1 MTNEALH
8 NEASCRRRPASMW
21 LNFLDPGFRRDDEKR
36 ISQRLFKRLIKHLHW
51 LCLLMLTGMA
61 PAYAD
66 FDATKVLEEVDA
78 RMAPASYEMYRKLIN
93 IEPDGKR
100 KEFVLYTVKKG
111 DDRMVALFLDP
122 PSEKGRST
130 LRLGDNLWLYIP
142 NVGKPI
148 RITSLQSVVGGVFNN
163 ADLMRLDFNVEYTAS
178 AAGEDEKAYV
188 LDLEARG
195 PAVAYD
201 RLKMWV
207 DKHSRT
213 PVTIEAYAASG
224 LLIKTLHYS
233 DIKDFGNDIVRP
245 AQLLTDS
252 PLYKGY
258 QSVMLFSGIQPR
270 ELADEVFTL
279 DYLPRVGELRE

>member
-1 MTNEALH
+1 MYRTLL
-8 NEASCRRRPASMW
+8 SLLLLVTSGPAFS
-21 LNFLDPGFRRDDEKR
+21 
-36 ISQRLFKRLIKHLHW
+36 
-51 LCLLMLTGMA
+51 
-61 PAYAD
+61 
-66 FDATKVLEEVDA
+66 FDATAILKEVDA
-78 RMAPASYEMYRKLIN
+78 RMAPSSYEMYRKLIN
-93 IEPDGKR
+93 IEPDGKL

-111 DDRMVALFLDP
+111 DDKMVALFLDP

-163 ADLMRLDFNVEYTAS
+163 SDILQLEYSVEYTAS
-178 AAGEDEKAYV
+178 AASEEPDQYV
-188 LDLEARG
+188 LELKARG

-207 DKHSRT
+207 DKKTRV
-213 PVTIEAYAASG
+213 PLTIEAYAASG

-233 DIKDFGNDIVRP
+233 DIKNFGNNIVRP
-245 AQLLTDS
+245 AKLITDS

-258 QSVMLFSGIQPR
+258 QSVMLFDGLRPR
-270 ELADEVFTL
+270 EFADEVFSL
-279 DYLPRVGELRE
+279 DYLSRVGELRQ